1 MSNQKFVMILERSG
15 ENLSV
20 KKGENDDYVLEGVF
34 AQFGI
39 ENNNNRIYEEKEY
52 LPHMD
57 YLKKKISENR
67 LLGELDHPEK
77 FDISLNKVSHLIEDI
92 KYDSKKR
99 QIVGKIKLLDTP
111 SGQIAKN
118 LVDSGIPISISSRA
132 AGVVGENK
140 KVQIKRIFTYD
151 LVADPGF
158 ENAQMKR
165 INESLGFGD
174 DDSLAIYDMS
184 DKASLAFMESFRGEE
199 INNTSTEKTSQK
211 MSEFV
216 TIDDMNK
223 YSLIIKEEIEKMN
236 GRIEKI
242 SESTDKEAKLLALE
256 EEVENLKQYA
266 SYLAEEQNKAVK
278 YSEYLAEKVNQGIE
292 YTEHIAERADKGIQY
307 AESISEKLGSA
318 IEYSEH
324 IAEKADQMIQFA
336 DYLAEKQNQGLAF
349 ADYLAEKLGHTI
361 GYAEHVAEHAD
372 NSIRYSEYL
381 AENSASK
388 EDFKAL
394 TEYAEYLAESL
405 NGGISGKS
413 NNINEE
419 GDENEEGTEKTGKS
433 TKGIL
438 SGAIKESASI
448 SSRYSSLD
456 DKIKN
461 VLESIEKQRMEA
473 NSLDKT
479 YPFVKFLGEEK
490 RNAFASLSE
499 ADKMRVTNAYNA
511 KPAYDEAGIVS
522 TWETALKKTEVN
534 EKWLTNMPIEYIP
547 LWENASDELKERIIR
562 QAKVYRMESDYQIKN
577 FWQTRGLGATYSTE
591 AGTIN
596 ENHVVEP
603 IKDEKLAS
611 LGYTQDYIESIKKG
625 LDRYTKR

>member
-1 MSNQKFVMILERSG
+1 MILERSG

-20 KKGENDDYVLEGVF
+20 SKSNDDYVLEGVF
-34 AQFGI
+34 AQFGV
-39 ENNNNRIYEEKEY
+39 ENNNHRIYEEKEY

-92 KYDSKKR
+92 RYDAKKR
-99 QIVGKIKLLDTP
+99 QVVGKIKLLDTP

-165 INESLGFGD
+165 INESLGFNE
-174 DDSLAIYDMS
+174 DDSLAIYDMN
-184 DKASLAFMESFRGEE
+184 DKASATFLESLDSEE
-199 INNTSTEKTSQK
+199 INKANTEKTPQK

-223 YSLIIKEEIEKMN
+223 YSLIIKEEIEKIN
-236 GRIEKI
+236 NRLEKI
-242 SESTDKEAKLLALE
+242 SESEDKEIKINALQ

-266 SYLAEEQNKAVK
+266 SYLAEEQNKAIG
-278 YSEYLAEKVNQGIE
+278 YANYLAEKVNQGIE
-292 YTEHIAERADKGIQY
+292 YSEHIAERADKGIQY
-307 AESISEKLGSA
+307 AETISEKLGQS
-318 IEYSEH
+318 IEY
-324 IAEKADQMIQFA
+324 QN
-336 DYLAEKQNQGLAF
+336 YLAEKQNQGLGYAE
-349 ADYLAEKLGHTI
+349 YLAEKLTQTI
-361 GYAEHVAEHAD
+361 GYAEHIAEHAD

-381 AENSASK
+381 AENSATK

-394 TEYAEYLAESL
+394 TEYAEYIAEGL
-405 NGGISGKS
+405 NGGIKART
-413 NNINEE
+413 NDINEE
-419 GDENEEGTEKTGKS
+419 EEEKKEVED
-433 TKGIL
+433 KGVL
-438 SGAIKESASI
+438 AGAVKESRNVME
-448 SSRYSSLD
+448 RYSALD
-456 DKIKN
+456 EKIKN

-479 YPFVKFLGEEK
+479 YPYVKFLGEEK

-511 KPAYDEAGIVS
+511 KPAYDEAGIVQV
-522 TWETALKKTEVN
+522 WEKALAKTEVN
-534 EKWLTNMPIEYIP
+534 EAWLTNIPAEYLP
-547 LWENASDELKERIIR
+547 LWESASSEVKERITR
-562 QAKVYRMESDYQIKN
+562 QAKVYNLSTEYQITN
-577 FWQTRGLGATYSTE
+577 FWQTRGLTASYNAE

-596 ENHVVEP
+596 EGVNAAVEP
-603 IKDEKLAS
+603 KVDEKLSS
-611 LGYTQDYIESIKKG
+611 LGYTDSYIESIKKG
-625 LDRYTKR
+625 LGRYNNQR

>member
-1 MSNQKFVMILERSG
+1 MSNQQFVMILERSG

-20 KKGENDDYVLEGVF
+20 QKGDNNDYVLEGVF
-34 AQFGI
+34 AQFGV
-39 ENNNNRIYEEKEY
+39 ENNNHRIYEEKEY

-57 YLKKKISENR
+57 YLKKKIAENR

-165 INESLGFGD
+165 INESLGYGE

-184 DKASLAFMESFRGEE
+184 DKASLAFMESISGEE

-223 YSLIIKEEIEKMN
+223 YSLIIKEEIEKIN

-242 SESTDKEAKLLALE
+242 SESTDREAQLTALQ

-278 YSEYLAEKVNQGIE
+278 YAEYLAEKVNQGIE
-292 YTEHIAERADKGIQY
+292 YSEYIAERTDKGIQY
-307 AESISEKLGSA
+307 AESISEKLGTA

-336 DYLAEKQNQGLAF
+336 DYLAEKQNQGLAY
-349 ADYLAEKLGHTI
+349 ADYLAEKLGETI
-361 GYAEHVAEHAD
+361 GYAEHIAEHAD
-372 NSIRYSEYL
+372 NNIRYSEYL
-381 AENSASK
+381 AENAATR

-394 TEYAEYLAESL
+394 TEYAEYLAENL

-413 NNINEE
+413 NNINED
-419 GDENEEGTEKTGKS
+419 DEEEDSKESTKS
-433 TKGIL
+433 AKGIL
-438 SGAIKESASI
+438 SGAVKESAGI
-448 SSRYSSLD
+448 SARYSSLD

-490 RNAFASLSE
+490 RTAFASLSE

-511 KPAYDEAGIVS
+511 KPAYDEAGIISV
-522 TWETALKKTEVN
+522 WEAALQKTEVN
-534 EKWLTNMPIEYIP
+534 EKWLTNMPTEYIP
-547 LWENASDELKERIIR
+547 LWENASTELKERIIR

-577 FWQTRGLGATYSTE
+577 FWQTRGLGATYSPE
-591 AGTIN
+591 ADAIN

-625 LDRYTKR
+625 LNRYSKR

>member
-1 MSNQKFVMILERSG
+1 MSNQQFVMVLERSG

-20 KKGENDDYVLEGVF
+20 KKGDNDEYVLEGVF
-34 AQFGI
+34 AQFGV
-39 ENNNNRIYEEKEY
+39 ENNNHRIYEEKEY

-77 FDISLNKVSHLIEDI
+77 FDISLNKVSHLIEEI

-174 DDSLAIYDMS
+174 DDSLAIYDMN
-184 DKASLAFMESFRGEE
+184 DRASLSFMESLQEAGA
-199 INNTSTEKTSQK
+199 NNNITEKTSTK
-211 MSEFV
+211 MAEFV

-223 YSLIIKEEIEKMN
+223 YSLILKEEIEKIN

-242 SESTDKEAKLLALE
+242 SESTDREAQLVALAS
-256 EEVENLKQYA
+256 EVENLKEYA
-266 SYLAEEQNKAVK
+266 SYLAEEQNKSVR
-278 YSEYLAEKVNQGIE
+278 YSDYLAEKLDSGIA

-307 AESISEKLGSA
+307 AESISEKVGKVV
-318 IEYSEH
+318 EYSEH
-324 IAEKADQMIQFA
+324 IAERMDQTIQFT
-336 DYLAEKQNQGLAF
+336 DYLAEKQNEGLAF
-349 ADYLAEKLGHTI
+349 ADYLAEKLGNSI
-361 GYAEHVAEHAD
+361 GYAEHIAEHAD

-381 AENSASK
+381 AENAASSS
-388 EDFKAL
+388 DFKAL
-394 TEYAEYLAESL
+394 TEYTEYLVENINGTTTSKSDISEDDDNAGPAKRKTARGIL
-405 NGGISGKS
+405 NGAVDES
-413 NNINEE
+413 NRI
-419 GDENEEGTEKTGKS
+419 T
-433 TKGIL
+433 
-438 SGAIKESASI
+438 
-448 SSRYSSLD
+448 SRYSSLD
-456 DKIKN
+456 NKIKN

-490 RNAFASLSE
+490 RNAFTALSE
-499 ADKMRVTNAYNA
+499 ADKMRVTHAYNA
-511 KPAYDEAGIVS
+511 KPVYE
-522 TWETALKKTEVN
+522 ETAIVLLWEASLAKTEVN
-534 EKWLTNMPIEYIP
+534 EKWLTDMPTEYIP
-547 LWENASDELKERIIR
+547 LWESASDELKERIIR
-562 QAKVYRMESDYQIKN
+562 QAQVYRMESAYQIKN
-577 FWQTRGLGATYSTE
+577 FWQTRGLGTTFLQE

-596 ENHVVEP
+596 ENHAVEP
-603 IKDEKLAS
+603 LKGKSLS
-611 LGYTQDYIESIKKG
+611 TLGYTEDYVESIKQG
-625 LDRYTKR
+625 LNRYKR